1 MVKQLKDFEGIVL
14 LKQDGTGWKDTLY
27 LYAVDIPSLNIK
39 QCGALIM
46 NKYYVQSILN
56 LQAPLGRM
64 IPVYPVDYRT
74 EQNFKGT
81 EIEKQKLD
89 SLLLLAAKSIG
100 IKLFLNR
107 EIPEVLVLP
116 WNTLEDELKKEKI
129 KSKLLSRE
137 SRCFLFFVVQI

>member
-14 LKQDGTGWKDTLY
+14 LKQDGTGWEDTLY
-27 LYAVDIPSLNIK
+27 LYAVDIPYLNIK

-46 NKYYVQSILN
+46 SKYYVQSILN
-56 LQAPLGRM
+56 LQAPLDR
-64 IPVYPVDYRT
+64 IVPVYPIDYRT

-81 EIEKQKLD
+81 EIEKQKLYN
-89 SLLLLAAKSIG
+89 LLLLAAKSIG

-116 WNTLEDELKKEKI
+116 WNTLEAELKKQKI
-129 KSKLLSRE
+129 E
-137 SRCFLFFVVQI
+137 S

>member
-1 MVKQLKDFEGIVL
+1 MIKQLKDFEGIVL

-116 WNTLEDELKKEKI
+116 WNTLEAELKKQKI
-129 KSKLLSRE
+129 KS
-137 SRCFLFFVVQI
+137 

>member
-1 MVKQLKDFEGIVL
+1 MIKQLKDFEGIVL
-14 LKQDGTGWKDTLY
+14 LKQDGTGWEDTLY

-46 NKYYVQSILN
+46 SKYYVQSILN
-56 LQAPLGRM
+56 LQAPLDRM
-64 IPVYPVDYRT
+64 VPVYPVDYRT
-74 EQNFKGT
+74 EQIFKGT

-89 SLLLLAAKSIG
+89 DLLLLVAKAIG

-116 WNTLEDELKKEKI
+116 WNTLEAELKKQKI
-129 KSKLLSRE
+129 E
-137 SRCFLFFVVQI
+137 S

>member
-1 MVKQLKDFEGIVL
+1 MKDFEGIVL

-46 NKYYVQSILN
+46 SKYYEQSILN
-56 LQAPLGRM
+56 LQAPLDRM
-64 IPVYPVDYRT
+64 IPVYPIDYRT

-89 SLLLLAAKSIG
+89 NLLLLAAKSIG

-116 WNTLEDELKKEKI
+116 WETLE
-129 KSKLLSRE
+129 SKFN
-137 SRCFLFFVVQI
+137 C

>member
-1 MVKQLKDFEGIVL
+1 MVKQLKYFEGIVL

-46 NKYYVQSILN
+46 SKYYVQSILN
-56 LQAPLGRM
+56 LQAPLDRM
-64 IPVYPVDYRT
+64 VPVYPVDYRT
-74 EQNFKGT
+74 EQIFKGT
-81 EIEKQKLD
+81 ELEKQKLD
-89 SLLLLAAKSIG
+89 NILFLAAKSIG

-116 WNTLEDELKKEKI
+116 WNTLEAELKKQKI
-129 KSKLLSRE
+129 KS
-137 SRCFLFFVVQI
+137 

>member
-1 MVKQLKDFEGIVL
+1 MKDFEGIVL

-27 LYAVDIPSLNIK
+27 LYAVYIPSLNIK

-46 NKYYVQSILN
+46 SKYYVQSILN
-56 LQAPLGRM
+56 LQAPLDRM
-64 IPVYPVDYRT
+64 IPVYPIDYRT

-89 SLLLLAAKSIG
+89 DLLLLVAKAIG

-116 WNTLEDELKKEKI
+116 WETLESEFN
-129 KSKLLSRE
+129 
-137 SRCFLFFVVQI
+137 C

>member
-14 LKQDGTGWKDTLY
+14 LKQDGKGWEDTVY
-27 LYAVDIPSLNIK
+27 LYGIDVPNLNIK
-39 QCGALIM
+39 QCGVLIM

-56 LQAPLGRM
+56 LQAPLDRM

-74 EQNFKGT
+74 EQFFKGT
-81 EIEKQKLD
+81 ELEKQKLD
-89 SLLLLAAKSIG
+89 NILFLAAKAIG

-116 WNTLEDELKKEKI
+116 WKVLETEFV
-129 KSKLLSRE
+129 KSKIE
-137 SRCFLFFVVQI
+137 S

>member
-1 MVKQLKDFEGIVL
+1 MIKQLKDFEGIVL
-14 LKQDGTGWKDTLY
+14 LKQDGTGWEDTLY

-46 NKYYVQSILN
+46 SKYYVQSILN
-56 LQAPLGRM
+56 LQAPLDRM
-64 IPVYPVDYRT
+64 IPVYPIDYRT

-89 SLLLLAAKSIG
+89 DLLLLVAKAIG

-116 WNTLEDELKKEKI
+116 WETLESVMLAYK
-129 KSKLLSRE
+129 
-137 SRCFLFFVVQI
+137 

>member
-1 MVKQLKDFEGIVL
+1 MKDFEGIVL
-14 LKQDGTGWKDTLY
+14 LKQDGTGWEDALY
-27 LYAVDIPSLNIK
+27 LYAADIPSLNIK

-46 NKYYVQSILN
+46 SKYYVQSILN
-56 LQAPLGRM
+56 LQAPLDRM
-64 IPVYPVDYRT
+64 IPVYPIDYRT

-89 SLLLLAAKSIG
+89 NLLLLVAKAIG

-116 WNTLEDELKKEKI
+116 WETLESEFD
-129 KSKLLSRE
+129 
-137 SRCFLFFVVQI
+137 C

>member
-1 MVKQLKDFEGIVL
+1 MIKQLKDFEGIVL
-14 LKQDGTGWKDTLY
+14 LKQDGTGWEDTLY
-27 LYAVDIPSLNIK
+27 LYAADISSLNIK

-46 NKYYVQSILN
+46 SKYYVQSILN
-56 LQAPLGRM
+56 LQAPLDRM
-64 IPVYPVDYRT
+64 IPVYPIDYRT

-89 SLLLLAAKSIG
+89 DLLLLVAKAIG

-116 WNTLEDELKKEKI
+116 WETLESEFR
-129 KSKLLSRE
+129 SYR
-137 SRCFLFFVVQI
+137 

>member
-1 MVKQLKDFEGIVL
+1 MKNFEGIVL

-27 LYAVDIPSLNIK
+27 LYAVDIPYLNIK

-46 NKYYVQSILN
+46 SKYYVQSILN
-56 LQAPLGRM
+56 LQAPLDRM
-64 IPVYPVDYRT
+64 VPVYPIDYRT

-81 EIEKQKLD
+81 EIEKQKLYN
-89 SLLLLAAKSIG
+89 LLLLAAKSIG

-116 WNTLEDELKKEKI
+116 WNTLEAELKKQKI
-129 KSKLLSRE
+129 E
-137 SRCFLFFVVQI
+137 S

>member
-1 MVKQLKDFEGIVL
+1 MKDFEGIVL

-27 LYAVDIPSLNIK
+27 LYAVDIPYLNIK

-46 NKYYVQSILN
+46 SKYYVQSILN
-56 LQAPLGRM
+56 LQAPLDRM
-64 IPVYPVDYRT
+64 VPVYPIDYRT

-81 EIEKQKLD
+81 EIERQKLY
-89 SLLLLAAKSIG
+89 SLLLLAAKAIG

-116 WNTLEDELKKEKI
+116 WETLESEFN
-129 KSKLLSRE
+129 
-137 SRCFLFFVVQI
+137 C

>member
-14 LKQDGTGWKDTLY
+14 LKQDGTGREDTLY

-46 NKYYVQSILN
+46 SKYYVQSILN
-56 LQAPLGRM
+56 LQAPLDRM

-89 SLLLLAAKSIG
+89 NLLLIAAKSIG

-116 WNTLEDELKKEKI
+116 WNTLEAELKKQKI
-129 KSKLLSRE
+129 E
-137 SRCFLFFVVQI
+137 S

>member
-14 LKQDGTGWKDTLY
+14 LKQDGTGWEDTLY
-27 LYAVDIPSLNIK
+27 LYAVDITSLNIK

-46 NKYYVQSILN
+46 SKYYVQSILN
-56 LQAPLGRM
+56 LQAPLDRM
-64 IPVYPVDYRT
+64 IPVYPIDYRT

-89 SLLLLAAKSIG
+89 DLLLLVAKAIG

-116 WNTLEDELKKEKI
+116 WETLESEFN
-129 KSKLLSRE
+129 
-137 SRCFLFFVVQI
+137 C

>member
-27 LYAVDIPSLNIK
+27 LYAVDIPYLNIK
-39 QCGALIM
+39 QCCALIM
-46 NKYYVQSILN
+46 SKYYVQSILN
-56 LQAPLGRM
+56 LQAPLDRM
-64 IPVYPVDYRT
+64 VPVYPIDYRT

-81 EIEKQKLD
+81 EIEKQKLYN
-89 SLLLLAAKSIG
+89 LLLLAAKSIG

-116 WNTLEDELKKEKI
+116 WNALEAELKKQKI
-129 KSKLLSRE
+129 E
-137 SRCFLFFVVQI
+137 S

>member
-27 LYAVDIPSLNIK
+27 LYAVDSPSLNIK

-46 NKYYVQSILN
+46 SKYYVQSILN
-56 LQAPLGRM
+56 LQAPLDRM
-64 IPVYPVDYRT
+64 VPVYPVDYRT
-74 EQNFKGT
+74 EQIFKGT
-81 EIEKQKLD
+81 ELEKQKLD
-89 SLLLLAAKSIG
+89 NILFLAAKSIG

-116 WNTLEDELKKEKI
+116 WNTLEAELKKQKI
-129 KSKLLSRE
+129 E
-137 SRCFLFFVVQI
+137 S